1 MRENGSRKRVA
12 PMIERRGRTLA
23 RAWNY
28 RVLYLFLLPGV
39 LCFLAFSYAPM
50 AGIVM
55 VFQRYDPVSGFLGSP
70 WVGLANFA
78 RLFRAPTFMRALRN
92 TLVISLL
99 KLAIEFPLPILFAL
113 LLNELR
119 STRFR
124 RVLQTVTYLPSLISW
139 VIVAGLWYKLLS
151 PDNGVVN
158 QLLMGIGI
166 TREPV
171 FFMQSTRWFYPVII
185 FTDVW
190 KNLGFQSI
198 FYLAAI
204 SVVDPELYE
213 AAVMDG
219 AGRVRQALSIT
230 LPAMRTTIVLLVIL
244 DASSLVNAGFDQLW
258 TMGNLAVREVG
269 DILDTAVLRTLTQG
283 SFQDLPMGA
292 AMGLFKSVVG
302 LALFLLANGIAR
314 ALRAESVL

>member
-1 MRENGSRKRVA
+1 M
-12 PMIERRGRTLA
+12 
-23 RAWNY
+23 
-28 RVLYLFLLPGV
+28 LPGV
-39 LCFLAFSYAPM
+39 ICFLAFSYAPM

-55 VFQRYDPVSGFLGSP
+55 VFQHYDPVSGFLGSP
-70 WVGLANFA
+70 WAGLENFA
-78 RLFRAPTFMRALRN
+78 RLFSAPTFLRALRN
-92 TLVISLL
+92 TLVISAL

-119 STRFR
+119 SRTFR
-124 RVLQTVTYLPSLISW
+124 RVTQTVTYLPSLISW

-151 PDNGVVN
+151 PENGIVN
-158 QLLMGIGI
+158 QALVGLGIA
-166 TREPV
+166 REPV
-171 FFMQSTRWFYPVII
+171 FFMQSTRWFYPVIL

-204 SVVDPELYE
+204 AGVDPELYE

-219 AGRVRQALSIT
+219 AGRIRQAVSIT
-230 LPAMRTTIVLLVIL
+230 LPSMRTTIVLLLIL

-283 SFQDLPMGA
+283 SFQDLSVGA
-292 AMGLFKSVVG
+292 AMGLFKSVAG
-302 LALFLLANGIAR
+302 LALFLLANTAAKLFR
-314 ALRAESVL
+314 EESVL